1 MPKPLD
7 GVESPKTDKEPLDM
21 LKVEEPVAHR
31 NDEEESKLL
40 GYVMGRFYK
49 MVSKRT
55 QIDRF
60 WQMYQMQ
67 FESLYIPY
75 TDGRTRS
82 NVPLEW
88 AIIELFVSEAQS
100 RKSVPTFEAVGGSD
114 IPKEE
119 VIKRVWESVRKKS
132 FMDEELL
139 KAEYLT
145 AIFGTSMYLNNF
157 EQKAR
162 VIQDPDFVNGKLIG
176 VKKMLTQN
184 EIQIKALD
192 IRNVYFDERVTDYRD
207 ANDCIYIQYLTPE
220 EAKAFAIEGGGW
232 KNVDSLTTTTKANQA
247 YWTNEERGMQNSG
260 LIEFIHYYNKNSDRW
275 VVVGNRQT
283 INKDTFIPFAHKE
296 LPITPRQYGYNP
308 HSLYGRGLCEALL
321 NFKSQINTLNEMI
334 MDGVKR
340 SNNSMFAI
348 GAGLTFDGESFGF
361 NNTLVKFEGQLND
374 ANFRELSGKPPDA
387 AIFNYLRQLLS
398 DIAIYVGIDPTAIV
412 GQASST
418 AFETAVKQESALK
431 RVNVVLQNRDMAL
444 KQVFK
449 KHLQNIQQFFP
460 VKTAKGLLEINDD
473 GKTVPGKE
481 EHPSIILEGEKYV
494 NGEFIQFDGKFP
506 FEVKPE
512 YIRGQIDVEVST
524 NFNAPTLRQ
533 LKRQNLQD
541 FVRMAN
547 ELTTAMQMNPALSN
561 VIKVDDFIKQSAMD
575 YDIDIGSIGGF
586 KDDVSHQA
594 NDLLSKVRQMVGAE
608 GEGGL
613 PDPNAPQ
620 TPAAPGQPGQDQA
633 NTLLPNV
640 GADVKAGKL
649 PAVSA
654 PATPNINNI

>member
-1 MPKPLD
+1 MPKPLE
-7 GVESPKTDKEPLDM
+7 GVSSPATDKEPTDM
-21 LKVEEPVAHR
+21 LKIDAPVAHR
-31 NDEEESKLL
+31 NDEEESKML
-40 GYVMGRFYK
+40 GYVLGRFNK
-49 MVSKRT
+49 MMSKRT

-60 WQMYQMQ
+60 WQMFQMQ

-88 AIIELFVSEAQS
+88 AIIELFVSEALS
-100 RKSVPTFEAVGGSD
+100 RKSMPTFEAEGGSD

-119 VIKRVWESVRKKS
+119 VIKRVWESHRKRS
-132 FMDEELL
+132 YMDEELK

-145 AIFGTSMYLNNF
+145 GMFGTSMYLNNF
-157 EQKAR
+157 EQKSR
-162 VIQDPDFVNGKLIG
+162 VIEDPDYVNGKIVG
-176 VKKMLTQN
+176 VRKLLTKN

-192 IRNVYFDERVTDYRD
+192 IRNVYFDERITDYRD
-207 ANDCIYIQYLTPE
+207 ANDCIFIQYVTPE
-220 EAKAFAIEGGGW
+220 DAKALGDAPAGGW
-232 KNVDSLTTTTKANQA
+232 KNLDSLTTTTKANQA

-260 LIEFIHYYNKNSDRW
+260 LVELIHYWNKQSDKY
-275 VVVGNRQT
+275 VVIGNRQAVV
-283 INKDTFIPFAHKE
+283 KDTFIPFAHKE
-296 LPITPRQYGYNP
+296 LPITPRQYGFNP

-334 MDGVKR
+334 MDGIKR

-374 ANFRELSGKPPDA
+374 QNFRELSGKGPDA

-431 RVNVVLQNRDMAL
+431 RVNVVLSNRDEAL

-449 KHLQNIQQFFP
+449 KHLQNLQQFFP
-460 VKTAKGLLEINDD
+460 IKTAKGLLEIDD
-473 GKTVPGKE
+473 AGNVADGE
-481 EHPSIILEGEKYV
+481 EKYPEIILKGEKYID
-494 NGEFIQFDGKFP
+494 GEFVQMEGKFP
-506 FEVKPE
+506 FEVRPE
-512 YIRGQIDVEVST
+512 YIRGQIDVDVST

-533 LKRQNLQD
+533 LKRQNLAD
-541 FVRMAN
+541 FVKMAN
-547 ELTTAMQMNPALSN
+547 ELTTAIQMNPALAQA
-561 VIKVDDFIKQSAMD
+561 IKVEDFIKQAAID
-575 YDIDIGSIGGF
+575 YDIDIDSIGGF

-594 NDLLSKVRQMVGAE
+594 EDLLSKVRQMVGAE
-608 GEGGL
+608 GEEGM
-613 PDPNAPQ
+613 PDPNAQ
-620 TPAAPGQPGQDQA
+620 APGTPETPGNPA
-633 NTLLPNV
+633 ESLLPNV
-640 GADVKAGKL
+640 SADV
-649 PAVSA
+649 
-654 PATPNINNI
+654 